1 MIKFVLGLVL
11 GFALATV
18 GLTGVARIVD
28 KGVGQIQSVARDQ
41 IDSAT
46 ADKQVDKAKSAV
58 ERATK

>member
-1 MIKFVLGLVL
+1 MIKFAIGLVL

-46 ADKQVDKAKSAV
+46 ADNQVDKAKTAV
-58 ERATK
+58 ERAAK